1 MYIKRKKKRKRRR
14 KKIGKVEWQRHEILP
29 TSTKRAE
36 SVLLAWPL
44 ERHVREER
52 GGRGI
57 GASSRNLSHGRG
69 GRQVQD
75 LLQEVQRFL
84 TRIRDFYL
92 PTLLQL

>member
-1 MYIKRKKKRKRRR
+1 MKKKRK
-14 KKIGKVEWQRHEILP
+14 KIGEKVGWQRHEILP

-44 ERHVREER
+44 ERHVGEER
-52 GGRGI
+52 RGI
-57 GASSRNLSHGRG
+57 GASSRNLSHGRE

-84 TRIRDFYL
+84 TRIRDFCL

>member
-1 MYIKRKKKRKRRR
+1 MNKKKEPRYRNEKEED
-14 KKIGKVEWQRHEILP
+14 KEKVGWQRHEILP

-44 ERHVREER
+44 DQNVGQGR
-52 GGRGI
+52 RGI
-57 GASSRNLSHGRG
+57 GASSRNLSHERG

-84 TRIRDFYL
+84 TRIRDFCL